1 MKIKLVALLAIAVAL
16 FALGFRVIHPE
27 NGLAS
32 AMGSAKSS
40 VVIYKKSAGYEV
52 GQKVVVEVAGQGKHS
67 GIVKGATPEAVD
79 VDTRAAFV
87 RVKQEDVLGKLYLV
101 VPFFGTVLG
110 FVGLYVFASSYF
122 CESVNRNTI

>member
-1 MKIKLVALLAIAVAL
+1 MKIKLIALLAIAVAL

-40 VVIYKKSAGYEV
+40 IVIYKKSGSYEV
-52 GQKVVVEVAGQGKHS
+52 GQKVVVEVSGQGKHS
-67 GIVKGATPEAVD
+67 GIVKGATPESVD

-87 RVKQEDVLGKLYLV
+87 RVQQEDVLGKLYLV
-101 VPFFGTVLG
+101 VPFFGTILG
-110 FVGLYVFASSYF
+110 VVGL
-122 CESVNRNTI
+122 